1 MTDQHDIHAAI
12 SGANGVT
19 HAIAVPLV
27 AEPSSSNKALIE
39 PSRRGFAR
47 AFALWHTACMVAVG
61 TGCIYIG
68 PVRRAPE
75 NEPPV
80 VLLPVATSND
90 LTMESDP
97 ESFEVMAYDP
107 EGDSLYFLWSVPHGV
122 AFETLPI
129 AQVDDIVSSV
139 IKVDREPVLDG
150 DQILCAV
157 SDSVTPEAS
166 TVVVWNITVEQAP

>member
-1 MTDQHDIHAAI
+1 VTDQHDIHAAI
-12 SGANGVT
+12 PGRVGAAAAPVGPP
-19 HAIAVPLV
+19 ASA
-27 AEPSSSNKALIE
+27 PSSRNKHLIE
-39 PSRRGFAR
+39 PIGRGAAR
-47 AFALWHTACMVAVG
+47 AFALWHTACMFAVG

-80 VLLPVATSND
+80 VLLPVATNND

-107 EGDSLYFLWSVPHGV
+107 EGDSLYFLWSVPHAV